1 MPFKHKLSR
10 RLALIRDLSL
20 TGLVALV
27 AGCMDGCP
35 LGSDLDSPDG
45 TSRVVGILATSDN
58 PTVAPDQPTPVRAV
72 AVTSDGEK
80 LPVEADWVA
89 LDGGELRDTIVN
101 SKHMTYSLAK
111 EPGDYRLV
119 SFDRGKK
126 FRDTTRVTVPKSN
139 SVSIAKQVRVW
150 SPDVCAMIGVAST
163 FMHDGFTA
171 LRWPSFLLAI
181 FLAGLRV
188 LGFFS
193 KRIVH
198 VKPWYLPEGERRI
211 NARKCSHR
219 RRKSDHYLTCNL
231 HCGKIKILV
240 AVTVML
246 IPRVRY

>member
-20 TGLVALV
+20 VGLLALV
-27 AGCMDGCP
+27 SGCMDGGP
-35 LGSDLDSPDG
+35 LGSDLDAPG
-45 TSRVVGILATSDN
+45 TATRVVGILATTDN

-72 AVTSDGEK
+72 AVTAEGDRM
-80 LPVEADWVA
+80 PVEADWVA
-89 LDGGELRDTIVN
+89 LDGGELRDTVVN

-119 SFDRGKK
+119 SFDRRRK
-126 FRDTTRVTVPKSN
+126 FRDTTRVTVPRSN

-150 SPDVCAMIGVAST
+150 SPDVCALIGAAST
-163 FMHDGFTA
+163 FMYDGFSE
-171 LRWPSFLLAI
+171 LRWPSFFLAMW
-181 FLAGLRV
+181 LAGLRV

-198 VKPWYLPEGERRI
+198 AKLWYLPEGERRI

-219 RRKSDHYLTCNL
+219 RRKSDQYLTCNL
-231 HCGKIKILV
+231 HLAKIKILV